1 MISFLLT
8 EEAKEEA
15 RRLDSLLKENQS
27 VSFPP
32 DREKY
37 PLSLLREGAM
47 VGVMLLE
54 TKGGERKILYGFS
67 GAMSGHYNIPGWVNP
82 CFSLSTF
89 HSVFDPYDREIHDL
103 TSRIEE
109 EGRED
114 LKEERRQKSAEAQK
128 RINDIFLFSSW
139 NGEKFRGL
147 PPRPRTGTGECA
159 GLKLMNTALRKG
171 WEMKGLAEY

>member
-54 TKGGERKILYGFS
+54 TKGGERKILYGF
-67 GAMSGHYNIPGWVNP
+67 
-82 CFSLSTF
+82 
-89 HSVFDPYDREIHDL
+89 
-103 TSRIEE
+103 
-109 EGRED
+109 
-114 LKEERRQKSAEAQK
+114 
-128 RINDIFLFSSW
+128 
-139 NGEKFRGL
+139 
-147 PPRPRTGTGECA
+147 
-159 GLKLMNTALRKG
+159 
-171 WEMKGLAEY
+171 